1 MKLQDIHFRD
11 PYVVLYKG
19 RYYMCGSSGYT
30 GQGFAVFTADD
41 LYGEWTGPIKA
52 FGSEQLPHKSEQFWA
67 PEIHFYKDNF
77 YMFATMQQ
85 ENGLR
90 GTYILRS
97 TTGNPEGP
105 YTLHSNG
112 AITPNDWH
120 SLDGTLYVSRDGQ
133 PYMVFCHE
141 WVQIQQGT
149 ICAVALSDDLREP
162 IGEPQLLIRAAN
174 AHWEHPRKDM
184 MVTDGPFLHRSAD
197 GSLLMI
203 WSSFTKD
210 NRYVTVVCR
219 SDNGEI
225 DGKWSYLPGF
235 LCQGDSGH
243 GMLFTDKNGQL
254 TLSLHS
260 PNNSPDERPVFH
272 AVREDQTKGLILL

>member
-1 MKLQDIHFRD
+1 MTQKSFDLVRD
-11 PYVVLYKG
+11 ARQKTLLVAHRG
-19 RYYMCGSSGYT
+19 ISGGNIPCNT
-30 GQGFAVFTADD
+30 IAAFDAALAD
-41 LYGEWTGPIKA
+41 
-52 FGSEQLPHKSEQFWA
+52 
-67 PEIHFYKDNF
+67 
-77 YMFATMQQ
+77 
-85 ENGLR
+85 
-90 GTYILRS
+90 
-97 TTGNPEGP
+97 
-105 YTLHSNG
+105 G
-112 AITPNDWH
+112 ADMIELDVSR

-162 IGEPQLLIRAAN
+162 IGEPQLLIRASD